1 MSKPLITVIRTVTLP
16 TPHGEFDRLT
26 VNLME
31 VISKD
36 GGCLVQ
42 ISAANDDF
50 IEHRCRTIYE
60 MWFPDYF
67 HEEPSVDLAIERFDE
82 LCLEIKLENHLD
94 QETIERETIY
104 FDDVIKLME
113 ESP

>member
-1 MSKPLITVIRTVTLP
+1 MRTTKPLITVIRTVTLP

-31 VISKD
+31 VISKN

-42 ISAANDDF
+42 VSAVNNDF

-67 HEEPSVDLAIERFDE
+67 DDEPSADLAIERFDE
-82 LCLEIKLENHLD
+82 LCLEIKLENHL
-94 QETIERETIY
+94 ERETIE

-113 ESP
+113 GDS